1 MNGKKKIIILA
12 VCIIILLIIFCTYN
26 FIKKGNTSINKSEEE
41 IVDKILNIKSYN
53 AKLDIE
59 IETNKNKTKYVVK
72 QNVEN
77 NNSTQEVL
85 EPSNIAGVIT
95 KYDGTNLSI
104 MNKKLELETV
114 FKDYSYIAENRLW
127 LNEFVEEFR
136 NSENAK
142 KTSTE
147 NEIVL
152 EIQRNKENK
161 YNANKKLYIDK
172 TTGKPKKM
180 IVKDVNQKVIIYI
193 LYTEIE
199 IS

>member
-1 MNGKKKIIILA
+1 MNGKKIIIILA

-104 MNKKLELETV
+104 MNKKLELETF
-114 FKDYSYIAENRLW
+114 FKDYSYIAENRLC

-136 NSENAK
+136 NSDNAK

>member
-1 MNGKKKIIILA
+1 
-12 VCIIILLIIFCTYN
+12 
-26 FIKKGNTSINKSEEE
+26 
-41 IVDKILNIKSYN
+41 
-53 AKLDIE
+53 
-59 IETNKNKTKYVVK
+59 
-72 QNVEN
+72 
-77 NNSTQEVL
+77 
-85 EPSNIAGVIT
+85 
-95 KYDGTNLSI
+95 